1 MSDTNVA
8 GTSTLARAIAIVTR
22 PTQIWPVIAAEETR
36 SGAVFRSYVLPLA
49 LIGPLCGFIGG
60 QLFGTAAYGTLG
72 KAGVLSQL
80 VGASVALVLAL
91 LCYLILTAI
100 ADSLS
105 PRFGGNVAANAASR
119 LIAYGSTPV
128 WLSGLF
134 SLVPSLAPLSILG
147 LYSIV
152 LIYKGVTPV
161 MGVPKDRAGGYTIA
175 LVLCGLVLNIAVL
188 ALSVVNMNL
197 IRGMGLMD

>member
-1 MSDTNVA
+1 MSDTNA
-8 GTSTLARAIAIVTR
+8 LGSSAFARAIAIVTR
-22 PTQIWPVIAAEETR
+22 PSQVWPAIAAEETT
-36 SGAVFRSYVLPLA
+36 SGEVFRSYVLPLA

-72 KAGVLSQL
+72 KASVLSQL
-80 VGASVALVLAL
+80 IGAAVALGLAL
-91 LCYLILTAI
+91 LCYLILTTI

-134 SLVPSLAPLSILG
+134 SLVPALAPLSIVA
-147 LYSIV
+147 LYSVV

-161 MGVPKDRAGGYTIA
+161 MGVPKDRVGGYTIA
-175 LVLCGLVLNIAVL
+175 LVLCGLLLNIAVL
-188 ALSVVNMNL
+188 AMIVANISL